1 MGTPTAIMRAMN
13 YTDDSD
19 ESLIGRHARGDGAAF
34 ELLYR
39 RHELRTWRYLERNV
53 GSRAIADGLMQDVW
67 FMVARDA
74 AHYEHQGRFATWLFG
89 IAHQRVS
96 EYAKASRT
104 QPSPAPQETEPQSI
118 VTKLLAQVPR
128 EQRDSYLLQ
137 LEGEL
142 TVDEIAVVTHC
153 AAEMTQARLHYART
167 KLSELLAEQQK

>member
-1 MGTPTAIMRAMN
+1 MN

-34 ELLYR
+34 DLLYR
-39 RHELRTWRYLERNV
+39 RHEVRTWRYLERNV

-67 FMVARDA
+67 FVVARDA
-74 AHYEHQGRFATWLFG
+74 IRYEHKGRFATWLFG
-89 IAHQRVS
+89 IAHQRL
-96 EYAKASRT
+96 EEHAKASRN
-104 QPSPAPQETEPQSI
+104 QPSPAPPAPEQVAPITQ
-118 VTKLLAQVPR
+118 LLAQLPR

-142 TVDEIAVVTHC
+142 TVEEISTVTNC

-167 KLSELLAEQQK
+167 TLSELLAEPK

>member
-1 MGTPTAIMRAMN
+1 MATMGPMN
-13 YTDDSD
+13 NMDDSD
-19 ESLIGRHARGDGAAF
+19 ESLIGRHARGDGTAF

-67 FMVARDA
+67 FVVARDA
-74 AHYEHQGRFATWLFG
+74 SGYEHKGRFATWLFG
-89 IAHQRVS
+89 IAHQRV
-96 EYAKASRT
+96 EEHAKAART
-104 QPSPAPQETEPQSI
+104 QVHPVPPAPEQLAPL
-118 VTKLLAQVPR
+118 TKALAQIPR

-142 TVDEIAVVTHC
+142 TVDEISSVTNC

-167 KLSELLAEQQK
+167 KLSELLAEPK

>member
-1 MGTPTAIMRAMN
+1 MN

-39 RHELRTWRYLERNV
+39 RHEVRTWRYLERNV

-67 FMVARDA
+67 FVVARDSTR
-74 AHYEHQGRFATWLFG
+74 YEPKGRFASWLFG
-89 IAHQRVS
+89 IAHQRL
-96 EYAKASRT
+96 EEHAKASRN
-104 QPSPAPQETEPQSI
+104 QPSSAPPAPEQVAPITQA
-118 VTKLLAQVPR
+118 LAQLPR

-142 TVDEIAVVTHC
+142 TVEEISAVTNC

-167 KLSELLAEQQK
+167 KLSELLAEPK

>member
-1 MGTPTAIMRAMN
+1 MN

-53 GSRAIADGLMQDVW
+53 GSHTVADGLMQDVW
-67 FMVARDA
+67 TAVARDSA
-74 AHYEHQGRFATWLFG
+74 SYDSKSRFATWLFG
-89 IAHQRVS
+89 IAHQRVA
-96 EYAKASRT
+96 EYAKANRA
-104 QPSPAPQETEPQSI
+104 QPGPEAASEQQSPLTVALGQ
-118 VTKLLAQVPR
+118 LPR

-142 TVDEIAVVTHC
+142 TVEEISAVTNC

-167 KLSELLAEQQK
+167 KLSELLADQK

>member
-1 MGTPTAIMRAMN
+1 MN

-34 ELLYR
+34 DLLYR

-53 GSRAIADGLMQDVW
+53 GSHAIADGLMQDVW
-67 FMVARDA
+67 FVVARDA
-74 AHYEHQGRFATWLFG
+74 IHYEPTGRFATWLFG
-89 IAHQRVS
+89 IAHQRLN
-96 EYAKASRT
+96 EHAKASRT
-104 QPSPAPQETEPQSI
+104 QPAPPSPAPEQLSPI
-118 VTKLLAQVPR
+118 TKALAQLQR

-142 TVDEIAVVTHC
+142 TVEEISSVTNC

-167 KLSELLAEQQK
+167 KLSELLAEPK